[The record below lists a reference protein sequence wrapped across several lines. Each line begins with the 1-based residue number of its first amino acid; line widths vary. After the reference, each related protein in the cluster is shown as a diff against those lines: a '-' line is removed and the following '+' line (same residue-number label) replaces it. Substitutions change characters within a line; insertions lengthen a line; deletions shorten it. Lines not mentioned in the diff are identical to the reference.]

1 MSRHVVITGAS
12 TGIGRAAAED
22 LLQRGYCVYGSVRKQ
37 ADADRLQA
45 ALGPNFMPLLFDVTD
60 AAAVRAEAARLTDH
74 LAGAGL
80 AGLVNNAG
88 VAISGPLQHVPL
100 DEFRWQL
107 EVNVTGALAVT
118 QAFLPLLGAGFPQ
131 VHPPGRVINISSVS
145 GRIVYPFFGPYAA
158 SKHAL
163 EAMSHALRRELRI
176 YGIDVI
182 IIGPGSVRTPIW
194 DKAEE
199 EGSSMYE
206 ATDYGPTYARLLQGA
221 VKRGKRAQPVEVVN
235 KAIRHA
241 LESPRPKTR
250 YALPSRRLSG
260 WLLPLWLPD
269 RWLDRVM
276 ASNTGLK
283 RRR

>member
-12 TGIGRAAAED
+12 TGIGRAAAEE
-22 LLQRGYCVYGSVRKQ
+22 LLQRGYHVYGSVRKQ

-131 VHPPGRVINISSVS
+131 AHPPGR
-145 GRIVYPFFGPYAA
+145 G
-158 SKHAL
+158 
-163 EAMSHALRRELRI
+163 
-176 YGIDVI
+176 
-182 IIGPGSVRTPIW
+182 
-194 DKAEE
+194 KA
-199 EGSSMYE
+199 
-206 ATDYGPTYARLLQGA
+206 
-221 VKRGKRAQPVEVVN
+221 
-235 KAIRHA
+235 
-241 LESPRPKTR
+241 PRPSGHPGARPPSYPSISASTR
-250 YALPSRRLSG
+250 PSRT
-260 WLLPLWLPD
+260 
-269 RWLDRVM
+269 
-276 ASNTGLK
+276 ASTK
-283 RRR
+283 ASWSCSFWTA